1 MHDLIYFNAEDLNFK
16 LIEMISNHRLGHL
29 NEIHNYLYLPLLVE
43 AQTLG
48 SIEKHKVLI
57 G

>member
-1 MHDLIYFNAEDLNFK
+1 MHDLINVNAEDLKFK
-16 LIEMISNHRLGHL
+16 LIELISNYRLDHL